1 MATLFSRAEND
12 LAKTFMSDVKNK
24 RFIQKPNELNSN
36 KSKRLYDSF
45 IDLTINSKPKE
56 YYQSDFTQLTKDE
69 VIELFVFIVLNIFGN
84 TEEINREMEH
94 FFKRIQLSNDNEIL
108 SGVNLTFRDEITN
121 KIECIV
127 EVPSFNNTSSVVSL
141 VHEFI
146 HFHMAHKEIDYNK
159 KFYYTEIF
167 SILAE
172 KIAANTIEK
181 YLKSQDLVKKI
192 ENTRL
197 EGIVW
202 HYKDKSE
209 EMTALQKNI

>member
-1 MATLFSRAEND
+1 MSTLFSRAEND

-209 EMTALQKNI
+209 EMTALQKI